1 MSDSPVLDTTRR
13 RDATPAN
20 GIHTNGARNG
30 SAQNGADHDE
40 FGIDGPVRHGVAQT
54 GTDGL
59 SIERVGDG
67 KLGSALLSVP
77 GLEAV
82 RSAENDNELTLNM
95 GPQHPST
102 HGVFR
107 LIMQLDGE
115 TVVGVTPVMG
125 YLHRSTEKLGEAR
138 TYVQGVT
145 LTDRMD
151 YLSPMTTNWAYALT
165 VERLAG
171 LEVPERAEYIR
182 VIVSEL
188 SRLSS
193 HLVAVGTFGAD
204 VGTWFTP
211 LVYCFRERE
220 EILDLFMLCAGVRM
234 NPSYIRPGGVARDLS
249 EDFID
254 RATNFVDRMQ
264 KNIDEYE
271 SLLTKNEIFLART
284 KGVGLLPPELAK
296 QYSVTGPIL
305 RASGISYDIRRA
317 EPYGI
322 YDRFDWEVPIR
333 YGGDAFDRYMVRIE
347 EMRQCV
353 QILQQALRDIP
364 EGEIR
369 GRMPKILRPP
379 KADAYAR
386 IEGPKGEI
394 GFYLISDGSTSPYRY
409 KVRAPSFINLTVLSQ
424 LTIGHKVAD
433 AVVILGSFDIVMG
446 EVDR

>member
-1 MSDSPVLDTTRR
+1 MRRPAAERGSVVSEGVAIEILESDSP
-13 RDATPAN
+13 
-20 GIHTNGARNG
+20 
-30 SAQNGADHDE
+30 
-40 FGIDGPVRHGVAQT
+40 
-54 GTDGL
+54 
-59 SIERVGDG
+59 
-67 KLGSALLSVP
+67 
-77 GLEAV
+77 
-82 RSAENDNELTLNM
+82 NEMTLNM

-115 TVVGVTPVMG
+115 TVVGVKPVMG

-138 TYVQGVT
+138 TYVQGTT

-151 YLSPMTTNWAYALT
+151 YLSPMTTNWAYALAI
-165 VERLAG
+165 EKLAG

-188 SRLSS
+188 SRIAS
-193 HLVAVGTFGAD
+193 HQVAIGTFGAD

-234 NPSYIRPGGVARDLS
+234 NPSYIRFGGVARDLTD
-249 EDFID
+249 EFLARAQAFID
-254 RATNFVDRMQ
+254 KMPA
-264 KNIDEYE
+264 KIDEYE
-271 SLLTKNEIFLART
+271 TLLTKNEIFLART
-284 KGVGLLPPELAK
+284 KGIGLLPPELCK
-296 QYSVTGPIL
+296 DNSITGPIA
-305 RASGISYDIRRA
+305 RASGVAYDVRRA

-322 YDRFDWEVPIR
+322 YDRFDWEVPVQF
-333 YGGDAFDRYMVRIE
+333 GGDAYARYLVRVA
-347 EMRQCV
+347 EMRESV
-353 QILQQALRDIP
+353 KIVRQALRDIP
-364 EGEIR
+364 QGDIR

-379 KADAYAR
+379 KGEAYAR

-394 GFYLISDGSTSPYRY
+394 GFYMISDGSTSPYRY
-409 KVRAPSFINLTVLSQ
+409 KVRAPSYINLTVLSQ

>member
-1 MSDSPVLDTTRR
+1 VSDRPVLDTQRTGAA
-13 RDATPAN
+13 DGNGAATDGA
-20 GIHTNGARNG
+20 HTNGTGGNGVSHHGANGVGTNGRNG
-30 SAQNGADHDE
+30 HAGLTTSRHQGIRTDAD
-40 FGIDGPVRHGVAQT
+40 PLA
-54 GTDGL
+54 
-59 SIERVGDG
+59 
-67 KLGSALLSVP
+67 VP

-82 RSAENDNELTLNM
+82 RSADNDNELTINM

-107 LIMQLDGE
+107 LILQLDGE

-125 YLHRSTEKLGEAR
+125 YLHRSSEKLGEAR
-138 TYVQGVT
+138 TYVQGTV

-165 VERLAG
+165 IERLAG

-182 VIVSEL
+182 VIVGEL

-193 HLVAVGTFGAD
+193 HLVAIGTFGAD

-220 EILDLFMLCAGVRM
+220 VILDLFMLCAGVRM
-234 NPSYIRPGGVARDLS
+234 NPSYVRYGGVARDLS
-249 EDFID
+249 DEFIE
-254 RATNFVDRMQ
+254 RAKAFVDEMPR
-264 KNIDEYE
+264 KIDEYE
-271 SLLTKNEIFLART
+271 SLLTTNEIFKART
-284 KGVGLLPPELAK
+284 KGVGLLPPETAK
-296 QYSVTGPIL
+296 QYSITGPIL
-305 RASGISYDIRRA
+305 RASGVPYDVRRA

-322 YDRFDWEVPIR
+322 YDRFDWEVPVLF
-333 YGGDAFDRYMVRIE
+333 GGDAYDRYLIRIA
-347 EMRQCV
+347 EMRQSV
-353 QILQQALRDIP
+353 HILQQALRDIP
-364 EGEIR
+364 PGDIR
-369 GRMPKILRPP
+369 GKLPKVLRPP
-379 KADAYAR
+379 KGDAYAR

-394 GFYLISDGSTSPYRY
+394 GFYLVSDGSTTPYRY

>member
-1 MSDSPVLDTTRR
+1 VSEGVAIEILESDSP
-13 RDATPAN
+13 
-20 GIHTNGARNG
+20 
-30 SAQNGADHDE
+30 
-40 FGIDGPVRHGVAQT
+40 
-54 GTDGL
+54 
-59 SIERVGDG
+59 
-67 KLGSALLSVP
+67 
-77 GLEAV
+77 
-82 RSAENDNELTLNM
+82 NELTLNM

-115 TVVGVTPVMG
+115 TVVGVKPVMG

-151 YLSPMTTNWAYALT
+151 YLSPMTTNWAYAMAI
-165 VERLAG
+165 EKLAG

-188 SRLSS
+188 SRIAS
-193 HLVAVGTFGAD
+193 HQVAIGTFGAD

-234 NPSYIRPGGVARDLS
+234 NPSYIRHGGVARDLS
-249 EDFID
+249 EEFLARCQAFID
-254 RATNFVDRMQ
+254 KMPA
-264 KNIDEYE
+264 KIDEYE
-271 SLLTKNEIFLART
+271 SLLTKNEIFIART
-284 KGVGLLPPELAK
+284 KGIGMLPPELCK
-296 QYSVTGPIL
+296 EYSVTGPIA
-305 RASGISYDIRRA
+305 RASGIAYDIRRA

-322 YDRFDWEVPIR
+322 YDRFDYEVPVR
-333 YGGDAFDRYMVRIE
+333 FGGDAYDRYLVRVQELRESVRIV
-347 EMRQCV
+347 R
-353 QILQQALRDIP
+353 QALRDIP
-364 EGEIR
+364 PGDIR

-379 KADAYAR
+379 KGEAYAR

-409 KVRAPSFINLTVLSQ
+409 KVRAPSYINLTVLSQ

>member
-1 MSDSPVLDTTRR
+1 VSEGVAIQILESDSP
-13 RDATPAN
+13 
-20 GIHTNGARNG
+20 
-30 SAQNGADHDE
+30 
-40 FGIDGPVRHGVAQT
+40 
-54 GTDGL
+54 
-59 SIERVGDG
+59 
-67 KLGSALLSVP
+67 
-77 GLEAV
+77 
-82 RSAENDNELTLNM
+82 NEMTLNM

-115 TVVGVTPVMG
+115 TVVGVKPVMG

-151 YLSPMTTNWAYALT
+151 YLSPMTTNWAYAMAI
-165 VERLAG
+165 EKLAN
-171 LEVPERAEYIR
+171 LEVPERAQYIR

-188 SRLSS
+188 SRIAS
-193 HLVAVGTFGAD
+193 HQVAIGTFGAD

-234 NPSYIRPGGVARDLS
+234 NPSYIRHGGVARDLS
-249 EDFID
+249 EEFLARCQSFIEKMP
-254 RATNFVDRMQ
+254 R
-264 KNIDEYE
+264 KIDEYE
-271 SLLTKNEIFLART
+271 TLLTKNEIFMART
-284 KGVGLLPPELAK
+284 KGIGMLPPDLCK
-296 QYSVTGPIL
+296 DNSVTGPIA
-305 RASGISYDIRRA
+305 RGSGVAYDIRRA

-322 YDRFDWEVPIR
+322 YDRFDYEVPVR
-333 YGGDAFDRYMVRIE
+333 FGGDAYDRYLVRVQ
-347 EMRQCV
+347 EMRESV
-353 QILQQALRDIP
+353 KIVRQALRDIP
-364 EGEIR
+364 PGDIR

-379 KADAYAR
+379 KGEAYAR

-409 KVRAPSFINLTVLSQ
+409 KVRAPSYINLTVLSQ

>member
-1 MSDSPVLDTTRR
+1 MSEGVAIEILESDSP
-13 RDATPAN
+13 
-20 GIHTNGARNG
+20 
-30 SAQNGADHDE
+30 
-40 FGIDGPVRHGVAQT
+40 
-54 GTDGL
+54 
-59 SIERVGDG
+59 
-67 KLGSALLSVP
+67 
-77 GLEAV
+77 
-82 RSAENDNELTLNM
+82 NELTLNM

-107 LIMQLDGE
+107 LIMQIDGE
-115 TVVGVTPVMG
+115 TVVGVKPVMG

-151 YLSPMTTNWAYALT
+151 YLSPMTTNWAYAMAI
-165 VERLAG
+165 EKLAG

-188 SRLSS
+188 SRIAS
-193 HLVAVGTFGAD
+193 HQVAIGTFGAD

-234 NPSYIRPGGVARDLS
+234 NPSYIRHGGVARDLS
-249 EDFID
+249 EEFLARCQAFID
-254 RATNFVDRMQ
+254 KMPA
-264 KNIDEYE
+264 KIDEYE
-271 SLLTKNEIFLART
+271 SLLTKNEIFIART
-284 KGVGLLPPELAK
+284 KGIGMLPPELCK
-296 QYSVTGPIL
+296 EYSVTGPIA
-305 RASGISYDIRRA
+305 RASGIAYDIRRA

-322 YDRFDWEVPIR
+322 YDRFDYEVPVR
-333 YGGDAFDRYMVRIE
+333 FGGDAYDRYLVRVQELRESVRIV
-347 EMRQCV
+347 R
-353 QILQQALRDIP
+353 QALRDIP
-364 EGEIR
+364 PGDIR

-379 KADAYAR
+379 KGEAYAR

-409 KVRAPSFINLTVLSQ
+409 KVRAPSYINLTVLSQ

>member
-1 MSDSPVLDTTRR
+1 VSEGVAIEILESDSP
-13 RDATPAN
+13 
-20 GIHTNGARNG
+20 
-30 SAQNGADHDE
+30 
-40 FGIDGPVRHGVAQT
+40 
-54 GTDGL
+54 
-59 SIERVGDG
+59 
-67 KLGSALLSVP
+67 
-77 GLEAV
+77 
-82 RSAENDNELTLNM
+82 NEMTLNM

-115 TVVGVTPVMG
+115 TVVGVKPVMG

-138 TYVQGVT
+138 TYIQGVV

-151 YLSPMTTNWAYALT
+151 YLSPMTTNWAYAAT
-165 VERLAG
+165 IEKLAN
-171 LEVPERAEYIR
+171 LEVPERAQYIR

-188 SRLSS
+188 SRIAS
-193 HLVAVGTFGAD
+193 HQVAIGTFGAD

-249 EDFID
+249 EEFIE
-254 RATNFVDRMQ
+254 RASTFIEKMPR
-264 KNIDEYE
+264 KIDEYE
-271 SLLTKNEIFLART
+271 TLLTRNEIFMART
-284 KGVGLLPPELAK
+284 KGIGLLPPELCK
-296 QYSVTGPIL
+296 DNSVTGPIA
-305 RASGISYDIRRA
+305 RASGIAYDIRRA

-322 YDRFDWEVPIR
+322 YDRFDWEVPVR
-333 YGGDAFDRYMVRIE
+333 FGGDAYDRYLVRVQEMRESVRIV
-347 EMRQCV
+347 R
-353 QILQQALRDIP
+353 QALRDIP
-364 EGEIR
+364 QGEIR

-379 KADAYAR
+379 KGEAYAR

-409 KVRAPSFINLTVLSQ
+409 KVRAPSYINLTVLSQ

>member
-1 MSDSPVLDTTRR
+1 VSEGVAIEILESDSP
-13 RDATPAN
+13 
-20 GIHTNGARNG
+20 
-30 SAQNGADHDE
+30 
-40 FGIDGPVRHGVAQT
+40 
-54 GTDGL
+54 
-59 SIERVGDG
+59 
-67 KLGSALLSVP
+67 
-77 GLEAV
+77 
-82 RSAENDNELTLNM
+82 NEMTLNM

-115 TVVGVTPVMG
+115 TVVGVKPVMG

-138 TYVQGVT
+138 TYIQGVT

-165 VERLAG
+165 IERLAG

-188 SRLSS
+188 SRIAS
-193 HLVAVGTFGAD
+193 HQVAIGTFGAD

-234 NPSYIRPGGVARDLS
+234 NPSYIRHGGVARDLS
-249 EDFID
+249 DEFLARCQTFID
-254 RATNFVDRMQ
+254 KMPR
-264 KNIDEYE
+264 KIDEYE
-271 SLLTKNEIFLART
+271 TLLTKNEIFLART
-284 KGVGLLPPELAK
+284 KGIGMLPPELCME
-296 QYSVTGPIL
+296 YSATGPIA
-305 RASGISYDIRRA
+305 RASGIPYDVRRA

-322 YDRFDWEVPIR
+322 YDRFDYEVPVR
-333 YGGDAFDRYMVRIE
+333 FGGDAYDRYIVRVA
-347 EMRQCV
+347 EMRESV
-353 QILQQALRDIP
+353 KIIRQALRDIP
-364 EGEIR
+364 QGDIR

-379 KADAYAR
+379 KGEAYAR

-394 GFYLISDGSTSPYRY
+394 GFYLVSDGSTSPYRY
-409 KVRAPSFINLTVLSQ
+409 KVRAPSYINLTVLSQ

>member
-1 MSDSPVLDTTRR
+1 MSEGVAIEILESDSP
-13 RDATPAN
+13 
-20 GIHTNGARNG
+20 
-30 SAQNGADHDE
+30 
-40 FGIDGPVRHGVAQT
+40 
-54 GTDGL
+54 
-59 SIERVGDG
+59 
-67 KLGSALLSVP
+67 
-77 GLEAV
+77 
-82 RSAENDNELTLNM
+82 NELTLNM

-115 TVVGVTPVMG
+115 TVVGVKPVMG

-138 TYVQGVT
+138 TYVQGTV

-151 YLSPMTTNWAYALT
+151 YLSPMTTNWAYAAAIEKL
-165 VERLAG
+165 G
-171 LEVPERAEYIR
+171 GFDVPERAEYIR
-182 VIVSEL
+182 VIVAEL
-188 SRLSS
+188 SRIAS
-193 HLVAVGTFGAD
+193 HQVAIGTFGAD

-249 EDFID
+249 EEFLARCQTFID
-254 RATNFVDRMQ
+254 KMPY
-264 KNIDEYE
+264 KIDEYE
-271 SLLTKNEIFLART
+271 SLLTKNEIFIART
-284 KGVGLLPPELAK
+284 KGIGMLPPELCK
-296 QYSVTGPIL
+296 EYSVTGPIA
-305 RASGISYDIRRA
+305 RASGIAYDIRRA

-322 YDRFDWEVPIR
+322 YDRFDYQVPVR
-333 YGGDAFDRYMVRIE
+333 FGGDAYDRYLVRVQ
-347 EMRQCV
+347 EMRESV
-353 QILQQALRDIP
+353 KIVRQALRDIP

-369 GRMPKILRPP
+369 GRMPKVLRPP
-379 KADAYAR
+379 KGEAYAR
-386 IEGPKGEI
+386 VEGPKGEI

-409 KVRAPSFINLTVLSQ
+409 KVRAPSYINLTVLSQ

>member
-1 MSDSPVLDTTRR
+1 VS
-13 RDATPAN
+13 
-20 GIHTNGARNG
+20 
-30 SAQNGADHDE
+30 E
-40 FGIDGPVRHGVAQT
+40 GVA
-54 GTDGL
+54 
-59 SIERVGDG
+59 IEI
-67 KLGSALLSVP
+67 LESGSP
-77 GLEAV
+77 HEM
-82 RSAENDNELTLNM
+82 TLNM

-115 TVVGVTPVMG
+115 TVVGVKPVMG

-138 TYVQGVT
+138 TYVQGTV

-165 VERLAG
+165 IERLAG

-188 SRLSS
+188 SRIAS
-193 HLVAVGTFGAD
+193 HQVAIGTFGAD

-234 NPSYIRPGGVARDLS
+234 NPSYIRFGGVARDLTD
-249 EDFID
+249 EFIEQAKVFIEKMP
-254 RATNFVDRMQ
+254 R
-264 KNIDEYE
+264 KIDEYE
-271 SLLTKNEIFLART
+271 TLLTKNEIFLART
-284 KGVGLLPPELAK
+284 KGIGMLPPDMCKE
-296 QYSVTGPIL
+296 YSVTGPIA
-305 RASGISYDIRRA
+305 RGSGIAYDIRRA

-322 YDRFDWEVPIR
+322 YDRFDYEVPVQ
-333 YGGDAFDRYMVRIE
+333 YGGDAYARYLVRIA
-347 EMRQCV
+347 EMRESV
-353 QILQQALRDIP
+353 KIVRQALRDIP
-364 EGEIR
+364 AGEIK
-369 GRMPKILRPP
+369 GRQPKVLRPP
-379 KADAYAR
+379 KGEAYAR

-409 KVRAPSFINLTVLSQ
+409 KVRAPSYINLTVLSQ

>member
-1 MSDSPVLDTTRR
+1 MRR
-13 RDATPAN
+13 PA
-20 GIHTNGARNG
+20 ARRV
-30 SAQNGADHDE
+30 SVVSE
-40 FGIDGPVRHGVAQT
+40 GVA
-54 GTDGL
+54 
-59 SIERVGDG
+59 IEI
-67 KLGSALLSVP
+67 
-77 GLEAV
+77 LE
-82 RSAENDNELTLNM
+82 SDNPNEMTLNM

-115 TVVGVTPVMG
+115 TVVGVKPVMG

-151 YLSPMTTNWAYALT
+151 YLSPMTTNWAYAMAI
-165 VERLAG
+165 ERLAG
-171 LEVPERAEYIR
+171 LEVPERAQYIR

-188 SRLSS
+188 SRIAS
-193 HLVAVGTFGAD
+193 HQVAIGTFGAD

-234 NPSYIRPGGVARDLS
+234 NPSYIRHGGVARDLS
-249 EDFID
+249 DEFLARCQAFID
-254 RATNFVDRMQ
+254 KMPA
-264 KNIDEYE
+264 KIDEYE
-271 SLLTKNEIFLART
+271 TLLTKNEIFMVRT
-284 KGVGLLPPELAK
+284 KGIGMLPPELCK
-296 QYSVTGPIL
+296 DYSVTGPIA
-305 RASGISYDIRRA
+305 RASGVAYDVRRA

-322 YDRFDWEVPIR
+322 YDRFDYQIPVR
-333 YGGDAFDRYMVRIE
+333 FGGDAYDRYLVRVQ
-347 EMRQCV
+347 EMRESV
-353 QILQQALRDIP
+353 KIVRQALRDIP
-364 EGEIR
+364 QGDIR

-379 KADAYAR
+379 KGEAYAR

-409 KVRAPSFINLTVLSQ
+409 KVRAPSYINLTVLSQ

>member
-1 MSDSPVLDTTRR
+1 MRRPAARRDSAVSEGVAIEILESDSP
-13 RDATPAN
+13 
-20 GIHTNGARNG
+20 
-30 SAQNGADHDE
+30 
-40 FGIDGPVRHGVAQT
+40 
-54 GTDGL
+54 
-59 SIERVGDG
+59 
-67 KLGSALLSVP
+67 
-77 GLEAV
+77 
-82 RSAENDNELTLNM
+82 NEMTLNM

-115 TVVGVTPVMG
+115 TVVGVKPVMG

-151 YLSPMTTNWAYALT
+151 YLSPMTTNWAYAAAI
-165 VERLAG
+165 EKLAG
-171 LEVPERAEYIR
+171 LEVPERAQYIR

-188 SRLSS
+188 SRIAS
-193 HLVAVGTFGAD
+193 HQVAIGTFGAD

-234 NPSYIRPGGVARDLS
+234 NPSYIRHGGVARDLS
-249 EDFID
+249 EEFIE
-254 RATNFVDRMQ
+254 RATAFIEKMPR
-264 KNIDEYE
+264 KIDEYE
-271 SLLTKNEIFLART
+271 TLLTKNEIFMART
-284 KGVGLLPPELAK
+284 KGIGLLPPELCK
-296 QYSVTGPIL
+296 DNSVTGPIA
-305 RASGISYDIRRA
+305 RASGVAYDIRRA

-322 YDRFDWEVPIR
+322 YDRFDWEVPVR
-333 YGGDAFDRYMVRIE
+333 YGGDAYDRYMVRVA
-347 EMRQCV
+347 EMRESV
-353 QILQQALRDIP
+353 KIVRQALRDIP
-364 EGEIR
+364 PGDIR

-379 KADAYAR
+379 KGEAYAR

-409 KVRAPSFINLTVLSQ
+409 KVRAPSYINLTVLSQ